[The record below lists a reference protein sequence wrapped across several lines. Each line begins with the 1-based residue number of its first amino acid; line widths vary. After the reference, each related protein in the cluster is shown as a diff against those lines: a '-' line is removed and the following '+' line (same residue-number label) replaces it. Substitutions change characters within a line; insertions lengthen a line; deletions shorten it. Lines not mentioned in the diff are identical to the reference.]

1 MKVDYYLPSASLREV
16 GAAARG
22 AKEMGYDGIFS
33 ADTAHEPFLPIVAA
47 AGAAPG
53 LDYGTAIAVAFARS
67 PMVVASTA
75 WDLADLTGGRF
86 LLGLG
91 TQIRA
96 HITRRFSMPWDSPG
110 PRMREFIHAMKAV
123 WNSWQNR
130 ERLSFSGDHY
140 SLTLMTPF
148 FDPGPIEHPDIP
160 VYIAGVGPYMAKL
173 AGEVC
178 DGFHVHPFHTVRYL
192 TEVVGPNI
200 AEGAAGAGRSSA
212 DVEMVSVVFV
222 VTGSTEAEMDEMR
235 REVKQQIA
243 FYASTPAYRGILDTH
258 GWDFGDTLT
267 AMSKRGEWGQMA
279 DVIPDEVVEEVAV
292 VAPLDELGGA
302 IRARYDG
309 LLDRVGFYT
318 LNSTALDLTPTQWA
332 TLVEQTKG

>member
-1 MKVDYYLPSASLREV
+1 MKVDYYLPSTSLRDV
-16 GAAARG
+16 GDAAERAQRL
-22 AKEMGYDGIFS
+22 GYDGVFS
-33 ADTAHEPFLPIVAA
+33 ADTAHEPFLPIVVAA
-47 AGAAPG
+47 ERAPG
-53 LDYGTAIAVAFARS
+53 LDFGTSIAVAFARS

-123 WNSWQNR
+123 WNTWQTG
-130 ERLSFSGDHY
+130 EKLSFNGDHY

-148 FDPGPIEHPDIP
+148 FNPGPMEHHDIP
-160 VYIAGVGPYMAKL
+160 VYIAGVGPYMSRL

-178 DGFHVHPFHTVRYL
+178 DGFHAHPFHTVKYL
-192 TEVVGPNI
+192 NDVVLPNM
-200 AEGAAGAGRSSA
+200 AEGAALAGRSVD

-222 VTGSTEAEMDEMR
+222 VTGETEAEMDEMR
-235 REVKQQIA
+235 RDVKQQIA
-243 FYASTPAYRGILDTH
+243 FYASTPAYRGVLDTH

-267 AMSKRGEWGQMA
+267 AMSKRGEWATMA
-279 DVIPDEVVEEVAV
+279 DVVPDEVVDEVAV
-292 VAPLDELGGA
+292 VAPLGELGA
-302 IRARYDG
+302 AVHARYDG
-309 LLDRVGFYT
+309 LLDRLGFYT
-318 LNSTALDLTPTQWA
+318 LGSSGIDLTDDQWA
-332 TLVEQTKG
+332 TLIAACK